1 MASIQAINW
10 REKFTNI
17 LGDYEREMYV
27 WMGKTES
34 EGASS
39 SSCPATEQLQLAIS
53 IILQSKPPSLGT
65 GMAGLLGD
73 SLEGGRDG
81 NGKDQACGKEPEA
94 EASVYKR
101 LELGLKGQG
110 FMKND
115 AQTDRTEMR
124 NCLFAPVGGEKM

>member
-1 MASIQAINW
+1 M
-10 REKFTNI
+10 
-17 LGDYEREMYV
+17 
-27 WMGKTES
+27 
-34 EGASS
+34 
-39 SSCPATEQLQLAIS
+39 S

-65 GMAGLLGD
+65 GMVGLLGD

-124 NCLFAPVGGEKM
+124 NCLFALVGGEKNVTALLFQFLGQTVLAKLFSSR